1 MELFFQN
8 EISIFELYFEFL
20 FPEHNNLFHICF
32 AEMYYFQLNFYFKT
46 KDIFEN
52 LNPKS

>member
-20 FPEHNNLFHICF
+20 FPEHNNLFQI
-32 AEMYYFQLNFYFKT
+32 YFFRKYF
-46 KDIFEN
+46 
-52 LNPKS
+52 